1 MATNG
6 AFQGGEEGGTHHLIV
21 EEGSHT
27 LLVCLLPIELSQQE
41 ALICQ
46 VPRSVRRK
54 AGTFLCFSSQTLL
67 SQGYF
72 CDSRTGYTHMTSL
85 FWFLWVPGPPSIQEC
100 ISPFCLS
107 VCLPRV
113 DARTLGVLYGPL
125 FPLLGLPT
133 PVSKPMHYCLSL
145 VQGPK
150 GRPLGSD
157 ILIFHH
163 SNQGFTNCRH

>member
-6 AFQGGEEGGTHHLIV
+6 AFQGGGGGGGGGNHLIA

-27 LLVCLLPIELSQQE
+27 LLVCLFPELSQRE

-67 SQGYF
+67 SHSYF
-72 CDSRTGYTHMTSL
+72 CDSRTGYTYMTSP

-107 VCLPRV
+107 VCLELMVGPCECFTGPYFLSWV
-113 DARTLGVLYGPL
+113 SQPL
-125 FPLLGLPT
+125 FPSPCIT
-133 PVSKPMHYCLSL
+133 AY
-145 VQGPK
+145 
-150 GRPLGSD
+150 PLYKDPRAG
-157 ILIFHH
+157 H
-163 SNQGFTNCRH
+163 